1 MQRNNTVNNAQTAK
15 SSVIPDINVA
25 ASILY
30 APESKNT
37 PQTRNKKGQVIKGTA
52 LAVYMGYKNSM
63 IEWTD
68 DNGEERSVPKLA
80 LIFAVK
86 LQNGSFKNIAVKTS
100 YAVSPGTS
108 LEQALKAMGVTPE
121 YEKIVQDAD
130 DEMFGTITKLKREKL
145 ESDLDALKGLAF
157 LTEIESKISKKR
169 RYYNDI
175 DLDTIQARKD
185 KDGKHQRIVAAD
197 KCDVSAIK
205 INFDED

>member
-1 MQRNNTVNNAQTAK
+1 MKRNNSINNVQTV
-15 SSVIPDINVA
+15 SSVIPDIDVA

-30 APESKNT
+30 APHSKKT
-37 PQTRNKKGQVIKGTA
+37 PITNDEKGQAIRGTA

-63 IEWTD
+63 IEWTE
-68 DNGEERSVPKLA
+68 DNGKERSVPKLA

-86 LQNGSFKNIAVKTS
+86 LQNGSFKNIPVKTS

-145 ESDLDALKGLAF
+145 ESNLDALKGLAF
-157 LTEIESKISKKR
+157 LVEIENKISKKG

-185 KDGKHQRIVAAD
+185 KNDKHQRVVEAD

-205 INFDED
+205 IDFNEE

>member
-1 MQRNNTVNNAQTAK
+1 MQRNNTVNNAQTQ
-15 SSVIPDINVA
+15 SSVIPDIDVA

-30 APESKNT
+30 APDSKAT
-37 PQTRNKKGQVIKGTA
+37 PQTKDEKGQVIRGTA

-68 DNGEERSVPKLA
+68 DNGKERSVPKLA

-86 LQNGSFKNIAVKTS
+86 LQNGSFKNIPVKTS

-108 LEQALKAMGVTPE
+108 LDQALQSMGVTPE
-121 YEKIVQDAD
+121 YEQIVQDKD

-157 LTEIESKISKKR
+157 LAEIESKISKKG

-175 DLDTIQARKD
+175 DLDTILARKD
-185 KDGKHQRIVAAD
+185 KTGKHQRAVSAD
-197 KCDVSAIK
+197 KCDVTAIK
-205 INFDED
+205 IDFNEE

>member
-1 MQRNNTVNNAQTAK
+1 MKRNNNQTV
-15 SSVIPDINVA
+15 SSVIPDIDVA

-30 APESKNT
+30 APESETT
-37 PQTRNKKGQVIKGTA
+37 PQTKDEKGQVIRGTA

-63 IEWTD
+63 IEWVDET
-68 DNGEERSVPKLA
+68 GKERSVPKLA

-86 LQNGSFKNIAVKTS
+86 LQNGSFKNIPVKTS

-108 LEQALKAMGVTPE
+108 LEQALKAMGVNPE
-121 YEKIVQDAD
+121 YEKVVQDKD

-157 LTEIESKISKKR
+157 LTEIENKISKNG
-169 RYYNDI
+169 RYYSDI
-175 DLDTIQARKD
+175 DLDTIQARKGKND
-185 KDGKHQRIVAAD
+185 KHMRVVAAN

-205 INFDED
+205 INFNED

>member
-1 MQRNNTVNNAQTAK
+1 MNRNNSVNNSRNV
-15 SSVIPDINVA
+15 SSVIPDIDIT

-30 APESKNT
+30 APDSKDT
-37 PQTRNKKGQVIKGTA
+37 PQTKDEKGQVIRGTA

-68 DNGEERSVPKLA
+68 DNGKERSVPKLA

-86 LQNGSFKNIAVKTS
+86 LQNGSFKNIPVKTS

-108 LEQALKAMGVTPE
+108 LEQALKAMGVIPE
-121 YEKIVQDAD
+121 YEKIVQDKN

-145 ESDLDALKGLAF
+145 EPDLDALKGLAF
-157 LTEIESKISKKR
+157 LTEIENKISKKG

-185 KDGKHQRIVAAD
+185 KKGEHQRVVEAD

>member
-1 MQRNNTVNNAQTAK
+1 MQRNNSANNAQSQ
-15 SSVIPDINVA
+15 SSVIPDIDVA

-30 APESKNT
+30 APESKAT
-37 PQTRNKKGQVIKGTA
+37 PQTKNEKGQTIRGTA
-52 LAVYMGYKNSM
+52 LAVYMGYQNSM
-63 IEWTD
+63 IEWFD
-68 DNGEERSVPKLA
+68 ESGKERSVPKLA

-86 LQNGSFKNIAVKTS
+86 LQNGSFKNIPVKTS
-100 YAVSPGTS
+100 YAVSAGTS
-108 LEQALKAMGVTPE
+108 LEQALKAMGITPE
-121 YEKIVQDAD
+121 YEEIIQDAD

-157 LTEIESKISKKR
+157 LAEIESKISKKG

-175 DLDTIQARKD
+175 DLDTVQARKD
-185 KDGKHQRIVAAD
+185 KKGEHQRIVDAD

>member
-1 MQRNNTVNNAQTAK
+1 MKKNNSVNNTQTVK
-15 SSVIPDINVA
+15 STVIPDIDVA

-30 APESKNT
+30 APDSKET
-37 PQTRNKKGQVIKGTA
+37 PITNDEKGQPIRGTA
-52 LAVYMGYKNSM
+52 LAVYMGYQNSM
-63 IEWTD
+63 IEWVD
-68 DNGEERSVPKLA
+68 ESGKERSVPKLA

-86 LQNGSFKNIAVKTS
+86 LQNGSFKNIPVKTS

-121 YEKIVQDAD
+121 YEKIVQDKD

-145 ESDLDALKGLAF
+145 ETDLDALKGLAF
-157 LTEIESKISKKR
+157 LTEIESKISKKG

-185 KDGKHQRIVAAD
+185 KKGEHQRIVAAD

-205 INFDED
+205 INFDEE